1 MRLMQRVSLVM
12 SLVLGALFVLGC
24 GGQSKTNTAHDETAE
39 HGESASEPEVPAE
52 FEMPESP
59 KTKADDMGR

>member
-1 MRLMQRVSLVM
+1 MGLVM

-24 GGQSKTNTAHDETAE
+24 AGQSKTNTAHDETAE
-39 HGESASEPEVPAE
+39 HDESASEPEAPAE
-52 FEMPESP
+52 FKMPESP

>member
-1 MRLMQRVSLVM
+1 MRPMQRIGLVM

-24 GGQSKTNTAHDETAE
+24 AGQSKTNTAHDETVE

>member
-1 MRLMQRVSLVM
+1 M
-12 SLVLGALFVLGC
+12 SLVLGALLVLGC
-24 GGQSKTNTAHDETAE
+24 AGRSKTNTAHDETVE

-52 FEMPESP
+52 FEMPEPP

>member
-1 MRLMQRVSLVM
+1 MQRMGSVM

-24 GGQSKTNTAHDETAE
+24 AGQSKTNTAHDETAE
-39 HGESASEPEVPAE
+39 HGKSASELEVPAE
-52 FEMPESP
+52 FDMPESP